1 MRNNPEDNNIIDI
14 LYDEDADNPS
24 LFRNIYGDDN
34 FNIVVNKSN
43 NSDSNSV
50 HFGDTKKLY
59 FKTENNMQNSVN
71 DSVNE
76 DQMKNNINFPNIN
89 NSNENI
95 NNQGAGYIFKARDE
109 GIKNIKIQND
119 NINNKIG
126 NEKDIIH
133 NINNGGVLLGNND
146 IINIPYENI
155 NKYPNIIVP
164 GNINNPDVYNKN
176 EINNN
181 EYFPIKMNEQY
192 NSKYILYNKNI
203 LYYS

>member
-1 MRNNPEDNNIIDI
+1 MRNNSQDNNIIDI
-14 LYDEDADNPS
+14 LNDDDPENRSIY
-24 LFRNIYGDDN
+24 RNMYGDDN

-43 NSDSNSV
+43 NSNSNSV

-71 DSVNE
+71 E
-76 DQMKNNINFPNIN
+76 DQMNNNINLPNIN
-89 NSNENI
+89 NSYENI
-95 NNQGAGYIFKARDE
+95 NNQAVGYIFKARDE

-133 NINNGGVLLGNND
+133 NVNNNNILIGNND

-164 GNINNPDVYNKN
+164 GNINNPNLYTKT
-176 EINNN
+176 EIISN

-192 NSKYILYNKNI
+192 NCKYILYNKII
-203 LYYS
+203 LNYS